1 MTKKILV
8 ERWQKL
14 AGILKEETVD
24 EAQFAADPMK
34 NIDTMWQPMGDED
47 YEPAEGEPMMVGSVQ
62 DEEFSLDDFEADEE
76 GLTVREPDWEA
87 DPEYAE
93 DELGDLYGMSWEEAE
108 KQHEKDMYQHG
119 RPVIRD
125 TDIGRKS

>member
-1 MTKKILV
+1 SYIRSLFNASRNFSFHLSTQTIELRSMTNYLNKKCEQRKETRKPSMTKKILV

-47 YEPAEGEPMMVGSVQ
+47 YEPAEGEPMMVGSV
-62 DEEFSLDDFEADEE
+62 
-76 GLTVREPDWEA
+76 
-87 DPEYAE
+87 
-93 DELGDLYGMSWEEAE
+93 
-108 KQHEKDMYQHG
+108 
-119 RPVIRD
+119 
-125 TDIGRKS
+125 